1 MKNIDEKTKRK
12 IILVGGIVISIML
25 IAMIGSQFQNS
36 NTLDVKISDQ
46 ENQESN
52 VNVDS
57 VGKEE
62 ITAEDIEIQGQ
73 ELTDNGSIDTGTEQK
88 IQGDVSE
95 KTDYTQKQ
103 LTDSTQ
109 KPNGEKVENT
119 NSVEH
124 NSVANQQ
131 TPYKETDTVQGG
143 TTNSKGQTYLPGF
156 GWVENSGE
164 NQGEIIDGDGDV
176 NKQVGEM
183 D

>member
-1 MKNIDEKTKRK
+1 MKNIDDKTKRK
-12 IILVGGIVISIML
+12 IILAGGVIISIML

-36 NTLDVKISDQ
+36 NTSNLKTSNK
-46 ENQESN
+46 ENQASN
-52 VNVDS
+52 VTVDS
-57 VGKEE
+57 AGKEE
-62 ITAEDIEIQGQ
+62 IKVEDIEITGQ

-103 LTDSTQ
+103 LTDSTK
-109 KPNGEKVENT
+109 KPNGDKVEST
-119 NSVEH
+119 TSVEH

-164 NQGEIIDGDGDV
+164 NQGEIAEDMYENG
-176 NKQVGEM
+176 NKIGEM